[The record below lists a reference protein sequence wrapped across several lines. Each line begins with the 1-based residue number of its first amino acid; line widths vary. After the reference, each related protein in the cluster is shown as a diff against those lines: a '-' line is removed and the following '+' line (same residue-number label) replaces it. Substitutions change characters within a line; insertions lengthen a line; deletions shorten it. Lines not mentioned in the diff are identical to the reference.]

1 MKNNNSII
9 PFTHSLFGSVRAIES
24 DGKVLFCGKDV
35 ATALGYKDATKAVRD
50 HCKGGPIQLPLETA
64 GGKQLAR
71 FITEPDVIRLIVSSK
86 MPKAQEFEKWVFE
99 EVIPAVIKH
108 GGYLTPAKVEEVL
121 LNPDTIIQLA
131 TQLKTEREQRAALEA
146 QAKQDRPKV
155 LFAEALTVSDSAI
168 LVGQLAKLLSQ
179 NGIHIGQ
186 NRLFQRLREE
196 GYLHKHGQQK
206 NLPTQKSRE
215 LGVIDIKTRTVN
227 NPDGTVRT
235 TYTPVVTG
243 KGQQYFINHYLQ
255 KKAA

>member
-1 MKNNNSII
+1 MNNITTFN
-9 PFTHSLFGSVRAIES
+9 HNQFGAVRTVTDERGEPWFVATDI
-24 DGKVLFCGKDV
+24 
-35 ATALGYKDATKAVRD
+35 ATALGYRNAPDMTRRLDEDEKGTRSVRTL
-50 HCKGGPIQLPLETA
+50 GGNQEVTVISEAGLYSSILGSKLPAAKEFKRWVTHEVL
-64 GGKQLAR
+64 
-71 FITEPDVIRLIVSSK
+71 PSIR
-86 MPKAQEFEKWVFE
+86 
-99 EVIPAVIKH
+99 KH

-131 TQLKTEREQRAALEA
+131 TQLKNEREQRAALEA
-146 QAKQDRPKV
+146 QAEVDRPKV
-155 LFAEALTVSDSAI
+155 LFADALTVSDSAI

-196 GYLHKHGQQK
+196 GYLHKHGRQK
-206 NLPTQKSRE
+206 NLPTQKSCD

-243 KGQQYFINHYLQ
+243 KGQQYFINHYLTQ
-255 KKAA
+255 QAA